1 MATRYLPYAIQPMKR
16 TSKIPVVAR
25 RQRRREP
32 RTPIWRIIF
41 AITSLLTTTLF
52 FLLLIP
58 VVAGIVGYL
67 YLDER
72 TPEWVDRIVENTV
85 AQGVSFYADNVYEGE
100 VPTPDTIATST
111 ERDFKTT
118 QIYDR
123 TGTVLLWEVLDP
135 RGGNRQVVPLE
146 QISPNL
152 IEATIALEDKNFY
165 VNPGVDLRGITRA
178 ALNLVSTG
186 AIQGGGSS
194 ITQQLVKLVAIDPED
209 RFEQDFDRKIKEIIL
224 AVELSNRYDKDTIL
238 EWYLNQINYGRLAYG
253 AQAAAVEYFGKN
265 ASDLTVA
272 EAALLAR
279 LPNAPAF
286 YDPYTNPE
294 AALEGQQYALERMR
308 IEGYIT
314 AQEYEAAL
322 EEPVLEHLVQ
332 TGIQASDFKA
342 PHFTLYVVEQLE
354 EKYGTD
360 LLYRGGLKV
369 ITTLDFTLLQ
379 QQEAIAREHIARMQS
394 ENGIDVSNA
403 AIVSMN
409 PRTGEILSM
418 MGSLDFNDAEIDG
431 QVNMALAPRQPGS
444 SIKPY
449 TYLTAFLN
457 GYTAASLIWDVRTV
471 FDDSPNPPY
480 VPENYERN
488 YRGPVLMR
496 DALQL
501 SLNIPAVKTMQLVT
515 KEAVIDTMHKM
526 GINTLRPE
534 EVGLAL
540 TLGGGD
546 VTLLDHVYAFGVMA
560 NGGVM
565 AGETVPEAQARPGY
579 RELDPVSILR
589 VENSRGEIIY
599 SYDQPETREIIS
611 PQLAYLMQ
619 NIMSDNTAR
628 IPAFGEENPLTLADR
643 PVAAKTGTTND
654 FRDGW
659 TMGFTPQY
667 VTGVWTGNADYR
679 VMAIDDPALGSAV
692 AGPIWQRVMTYL
704 HEGKPVEQFSV
715 PEGMVAVQVCRT
727 SGMLPTPYCPEV
739 KTEVFV
745 DGTQPTTPDTLFQPF
760 RICGESGQLATVYC
774 PPDQVQTRV
783 YMLIPPE
790 AEDWA
795 RSANVPRPPIEYDPS
810 YGPVA
815 GGPISISSPQPYGY
829 VRGTVNIEGNAY
841 LEGGTTTQ
849 IITTQTETGTITS
862 TVEVPID
869 PTTGGA
875 FQLYRV
881 QVGSGLDP
889 ASWVQIGPDHPEQK
903 RGELL
908 EVWNTGGFGDGI
920 YTLQLLVL
928 KADGTIERASSQV
941 TLDNTRPTVELV
953 YPYADQSYDLGGD
966 SWLNLQAQASDNIA
980 LDRVEFYVN
989 GRYYDASSSALSVR
1003 WTAEAANLARGES
1016 RTLEIYVVA
1025 VDSAGNRTQSDPI
1038 RVTVVGK

>member
-1 MATRYLPYAIQPMKR
+1 MKR
-16 TSKIPVVAR
+16 TSKIPVIAR

-41 AITSLLTTTLF
+41 AVTSLVTTFLF
-52 FLLLIP
+52 FLILIP
-58 VVAGIVGYL
+58 VVAGAVGYL
-67 YLDER
+67 YLTEQ
-72 TPEWVDRIVENTV
+72 TEPWVDRIVENVVV
-85 AQGVSFYADNVYEGE
+85 AGVSFYADNVYEGE
-100 VPTPDTIATST
+100 VPTPETIATST

-135 RGGNRQVVPLE
+135 RGGNRQVVTLE
-146 QISPNL
+146 QISPYL
-152 IEATIALEDKNFY
+152 IDATIALEDKNFY

-178 ALNLVSTG
+178 AMNLVSTG

-224 AVELSNRYDKDTIL
+224 AIELSNRYDKDTIL

-265 ASDLTVA
+265 ASELTLA

-279 LPNAPAF
+279 LPNAPAY

-294 AALEGQQYALERMR
+294 AALEGQQLALDRMLEEDMISR
-308 IEGYIT
+308 QQY
-314 AQEYEAAL
+314 QEAL
-322 EEPVLEHLVQ
+322 QEPVLENLVQ
-332 TGIQASDFKA
+332 SGIQASDFRA

-369 ITTLDFTLLQ
+369 ITTLDYTLLQ
-379 QQEAIAREHIARMQS
+379 QQEAIAREHIGRMQS
-394 ENGIDVSNA
+394 EEGIDVSNA
-403 AIVSMN
+403 AIVSIN
-409 PRTGEILSM
+409 PRTGELLSM
-418 MGSLDFNDAEIDG
+418 MGSLDFNNAEIDG

-449 TYLTAFLN
+449 TYLTAFIN
-457 GYTAASLIWDVRTV
+457 GYTAASMIWDVRTV

-480 VPENYERN
+480 VPENYERD

-546 VTLLDHVYAFGVMA
+546 VTLLDHVYAFSVMA

-565 AGETVPEAQARPGY
+565 AGEPVSEAEARPGY
-579 RELDPVSILR
+579 RELNPVSILR

-599 SYDQPETREIIS
+599 SYDQPQTREIIS

-619 NIMSDNTAR
+619 NIMSDNQAR
-628 IPAFGEENPLTLADR
+628 VPAFGEENPLTLPDR

-692 AGPIWQRVMTYL
+692 AGPIWQRVMAFL
-704 HEGKPVEQFSV
+704 HEGKPVEEFPV
-715 PEGMVAVQVCRT
+715 PQGMVAVQVCRV
-727 SGMLPTPYCPEV
+727 SGMLPTTYCPEV
-739 KTEVFV
+739 KTEIFIE
-745 DGTQPTTPDTLFQPF
+745 GTQPTTPDTLFQPF
-760 RICGESGQLATVYC
+760 RICGNSGQLATVYC
-774 PPDQVQTRV
+774 PPDQVRTQV
-783 YMLIPPE
+783 FMLIPPE

-795 RSANVPRPPIEYDPS
+795 RSSNIPRPPIEYDPS

-815 GGPISISSPQPYGY
+815 GGPISISSPAPYGF
-829 VRGTVNIEGNAY
+829 VRGSVSIEGNAY
-841 LEGGTTTQ
+841 IEGESQTITQ
-849 IITTQTETGTITS
+849 IVTTQTETGTITS

-869 PTTGGA
+869 PATVTSS

-881 QVGSGLDP
+881 QVGAGLDP
-889 ASWVQIGPDHPEQK
+889 ASWVQIGPDHFEQK
-903 RGELL
+903 RGGLL
-908 EVWNTGGFGDGI
+908 EAWNTGGFADGI

-928 KADGTIERASSQV
+928 KADGSIERASSQV

-953 YPYADQSYDLGGD
+953 YPYTDQTYELGGD

-980 LDRVEFYVN
+980 LDSVEFYIN
-989 GRYYDASSSALSVR
+989 GRYYEESSSALSVR
-1003 WTAEAANLARGES
+1003 WTAEAANLAPGES
-1016 RTLEIYVVA
+1016 RTLEIYAVA
-1025 VDSAGNRTQSDPI
+1025 VDSAGNRTQSDTI